1 MNTLARR
8 IAALERRRPQELR
21 TRTVILFP
29 GESEPEEL
37 PGELLIIIRP
47 FDALDPE
54 EATA

>member
-8 IAALERRRPQELR
+8 IAALEQRR
-21 TRTVILFP
+21 
-29 GESEPEEL
+29 PEEL

>member
-8 IAALERRRPQELR
+8 IAALEQRRPEELR

-37 PGELLIIIRP
+37 PGEWLVIIRP
-47 FDALDPE
+47 FDDLDPE
-54 EATA
+54 GATA

>member
-8 IAALERRRPQELR
+8 IAALERRRPEELR

-47 FDALDPE
+47 FDDLDPE